1 MLKVSKIL
9 KIDSFFIT
17 CEFNNGIVRT
27 IDVGPIIKKHSN
39 LNGIEKL
46 NNAEIFAKA
55 SVGIFGEIV
64 WNQLI
69 TTIFQGEKTVWDYDI
84 SPEFIIEN
92 AVQFQ

>member
-27 IDVGPIIKKHSN
+27 IDVEPIIKKHAN
-39 LNGIEKL
+39 LEGIEKL
-46 NNAEIFAKA
+46 KKTETFSKA

-64 WNQLI
+64 WNEII
-69 TTIFQGEKTVWDYDI
+69 TTTYNGQQSVWDYDL
-84 SPEFIIEN
+84 SPEFIFEN
-92 AVQFQ
+92 SI